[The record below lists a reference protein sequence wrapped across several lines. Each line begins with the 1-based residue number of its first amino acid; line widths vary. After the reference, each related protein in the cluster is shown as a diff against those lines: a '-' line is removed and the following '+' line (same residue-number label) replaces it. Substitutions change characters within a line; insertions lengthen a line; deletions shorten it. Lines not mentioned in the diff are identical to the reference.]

1 MYKDREEGVKEWHE
15 TLIQLA
21 AQQAGQI
28 HLLILAPLFTLAFL
42 SLLVHTASSAIDPAL
57 EKQKVT
63 EQLKR
68 RLSELQQD
76 PLPPPPSE
84 GASAAP
90 AALPPSARGSAGGDN
105 TNAQTETFFLV
116 DSWQVKEG
124 WTGQHFIRWSEPK
137 GEAVHASTRLAALS
151 SPKALFSLTSSPP
164 QGRPFLRFSC
174 RQAASDDPSDTVG
187 TQTTG
192 ITGRLLSN
200 ERLPMPLAE
209 SFAERIMRL
218 VIAFEHGESTT
229 DEAFGTVA
237 GDFDGQGLSFGLLQ
251 WNLGRCTLQPLL
263 RAFQRTD
270 PARFARSLE
279 GGTEVIETLMA
290 APCEEAPRLA
300 RRLLLDEEGRVPD
313 PWVERFR
320 SLGRERVF
328 QAIQLSSL
336 RPSIREASRLA
347 QALGLHSERA
357 VALCFDIV
365 IQNGGIPRSV
375 RAQYLHDVRKAT
387 RELGRAPTEVERML
401 ILANRQAEAAKPQ
414 WIKTVRTR
422 KVTIACGEGRV
433 NGLHYRLDALG
444 ITLRPYQQKG

>member
-1 MYKDREEGVKEWHE
+1 M
-15 TLIQLA
+15 A

-270 PARFARSLE
+270 PARFAR
-279 GGTEVIETLMA
+279 
-290 APCEEAPRLA
+290 
-300 RRLLLDEEGRVPD
+300 
-313 PWVERFR
+313 
-320 SLGRERVF
+320 
-328 QAIQLSSL
+328 
-336 RPSIREASRLA
+336 
-347 QALGLHSERA
+347 
-357 VALCFDIV
+357 
-365 IQNGGIPRSV
+365 
-375 RAQYLHDVRKAT
+375 
-387 RELGRAPTEVERML
+387 
-401 ILANRQAEAAKPQ
+401 
-414 WIKTVRTR
+414 
-422 KVTIACGEGRV
+422 
-433 NGLHYRLDALG
+433 
-444 ITLRPYQQKG
+444 